1 MINIKKIFFF
11 IITSALTLVVLLTL
25 VLFFYA
31 AFFFEPLLV
40 ERKTS
45 ENEITKSEEEPFD
58 LEEEKKLKEE
68 EEQKLKESQVQ
79 EKISETEVDQTSDT
93 TQDKTKIKQPEIIIK
108 DGLYAT
114 VRNKAITKSD
124 IINEIKIILILSG
137 QSFTEDIKEQLQS
150 GAIQSIIKRNIKKIE
165 IEKYNSLTFN
175 QPDVDKELK
184 KLAGNLYMDLDTFEN
199 TFIANG
205 IPFSNVIDQIQ
216 IELLWNSLIFEL
228 YKDRLVISLD
238 EISEQLKSIQNK
250 KEIEEYLI
258 SEIIIKPVPKDKLES
273 TIKEIKNKIK
283 IEGFEKVAMNLSIS
297 ETALQGGNLDWVNEY
312 AISEKFKSIIINTP
326 VGDISEPILLPE
338 GILLFKVRDKRKLK
352 KFVNL
357 EDAKNQLINTE
368 KLKILNMYSLS
379 HYDKL
384 RRSITIKYY

>member
-1 MINIKKIFFF
+1 MNYIKKIIYF
-11 IITSALTLVVLLTL
+11 IITLSFTLIVFSTL
-25 VLFFYA
+25 ILFFYA
-31 AFFFEPLLV
+31 AFFFEPPAV
-40 ERKTS
+40 ERKTE
-45 ENEITKSEEEPFD
+45 ENQITKSEESATLPI
-58 LEEEKKLKEE
+58 EEIGPEKKIEEVEPKKEIVKVDVPKVE
-68 EEQKLKESQVQ
+68 E
-79 EKISETEVDQTSDT
+79 
-93 TQDKTKIKQPEIIIK
+93 IIK
-108 DGLYAT
+108 DSLFAT
-114 VRNKAITKSD
+114 VGNKAITQSD
-124 IINEIKIILILSG
+124 IINEIKIILILTG

-184 KLAGNLYMDLDTFEN
+184 KLAGSLYMDLDTFEN

-205 IPFSNVIDQIQ
+205 IPFSNIIDQIQ

-238 EISEQLKSIQNK
+238 EISEQLKLIQNK

-297 ETALQGGNLDWVNEY
+297 ETALQGGDLDWISEN
-312 AISEKFKSIIINTP
+312 AISEKFKSKIINTP
-326 VGDISEPILLPE
+326 VGNISEPILLPE
-338 GILLFKVRDKRKLK
+338 GILFFKVRDKRKLK

-357 EDAKNQLINTE
+357 EDAKNQLVNAE
-368 KLKILNMYSLS
+368 KTKILRMHSLS
-379 HYDKL
+379 HYENL
-384 RRSITIKYY
+384 RKSITINYY

>member
-1 MINIKKIFFF
+1 MNYIKKIIYF
-11 IITSALTLVVLLTL
+11 IITSSFTLIVFSTLT
-25 VLFFYA
+25 LFFYA
-31 AFFFEPLLV
+31 TFFFEPPAV
-40 ERKTS
+40 ERKTE
-45 ENEITKSEEEPFD
+45 ENQITKSEESSTLPIEEIEP
-58 LEEEKKLKEE
+58 EKKIEEVEPKKEIVKVDVPEVE
-68 EEQKLKESQVQ
+68 EV
-79 EKISETEVDQTSDT
+79 
-93 TQDKTKIKQPEIIIK
+93 IK
-108 DGLYAT
+108 DSLFAT
-114 VRNKAITKSD
+114 VGNKAITQSD
-124 IINEIKIILILSG
+124 IINEIKIILILTG

-165 IEKYNSLTFN
+165 IEKYDSLTFN

-297 ETALQGGNLDWVNEY
+297 ETALQGGDLDWVSEN
-312 AISEKFKSIIINTP
+312 AISEKFKSKIINTP
-326 VGDISEPILLPE
+326 VGNISEPILLPE
-338 GILLFKVRDKRKLK
+338 GILFFKVRDKRKLK

-357 EDAKNQLINTE
+357 EDAKNQLVNAE
-368 KLKILNMYSLS
+368 KTKILRMHSLS
-379 HYDKL
+379 HYENL
-384 RRSITIKYY
+384 RKSITINYY

>member
-1 MINIKKIFFF
+1 MNYIKKIIYF
-11 IITSALTLVVLLTL
+11 IITLSFTLIVFSTL
-25 VLFFYA
+25 ILFFYA
-31 AFFFEPLLV
+31 AFFFEPPAV
-40 ERKTS
+40 ERKTE
-45 ENEITKSEEEPFD
+45 ENQITKSEESSTLPIEKVEPKKEIVKVAVSEV
-58 LEEEKKLKEE
+58 EEVIVDVPEVEE
-68 EEQKLKESQVQ
+68 V
-79 EKISETEVDQTSDT
+79 
-93 TQDKTKIKQPEIIIK
+93 IK
-108 DGLYAT
+108 DSLFAT
-114 VRNKAITKSD
+114 VGNKAITQSD
-124 IINEIKIILILSG
+124 IINEIKIILILTG

-297 ETALQGGNLDWVNEY
+297 ETALQGGDLDWISEN
-312 AISEKFKSIIINTP
+312 AISEKFKSKIINTP
-326 VGDISEPILLPE
+326 VGNISEPILLPE
-338 GILLFKVRDKRKLK
+338 GILFFKVRDKRKLK
-352 KFVNL
+352 KIVNL
-357 EDAKNQLINTE
+357 EDAKNQLVKVE
-368 KLKILNMYSLS
+368 KTKILRMHSLS
-379 HYDKL
+379 HYENL
-384 RRSITIKYY
+384 RKSITINYY

>member
-1 MINIKKIFFF
+1 MIYIKKIIYF
-11 IITSALTLVVLLTL
+11 IITSSFTLIVFSTLT
-25 VLFFYA
+25 LFFYA
-31 AFFFEPLLV
+31 TFFFEPPAV
-40 ERKTS
+40 ERKTKD
-45 ENEITKSEEEPFD
+45 NQIIKSEESSTLPFEETEP
-58 LEEEKKLKEE
+58 EKKNEEVEPKKEIV
-68 EEQKLKESQVQ
+68 K
-79 EKISETEVDQTSDT
+79 VDAPKVEDAI
-93 TQDKTKIKQPEIIIK
+93 DAPKVEDAIK
-108 DGLYAT
+108 DSLFAT
-114 VRNKAITKSD
+114 VGNKAITQSD
-124 IINEIKIILILSG
+124 IINEIKIILILTG

-258 SEIIIKPVPKDKLES
+258 SEIIIKQVPKDKLES

-297 ETALQGGNLDWVNEY
+297 ETALQGGDLDWISEN
-312 AISEKFKSIIINTP
+312 AISEKFKSKIINTP
-326 VGDISEPILLPE
+326 VGNISEPILLPE
-338 GILLFKVRDKRKLK
+338 GILFFKVRDKRKLK
-352 KFVNL
+352 KIVNL
-357 EDAKNQLINTE
+357 EDAKNQLVKVE
-368 KLKILNMYSLS
+368 KTKILRMHSLS
-379 HYDKL
+379 HYKNL
-384 RRSITIKYY
+384 RKSITINYY

>member
-1 MINIKKIFFF
+1 MIYIKKIIYF
-11 IITSALTLVVLLTL
+11 IITSSLTLIVLLTL
-25 VLFFYA
+25 VLFLYA
-31 AFFFEPLLV
+31 AFFFEPPTV
-40 ERKTS
+40 ERKTE
-45 ENEITKSEEEPFD
+45 ENQITKSEESFTLPIEEVEP
-58 LEEEKKLKEE
+58 EKKIEEVEPKKEIVKVNAPKVE
-68 EEQKLKESQVQ
+68 AA
-79 EKISETEVDQTSDT
+79 
-93 TQDKTKIKQPEIIIK
+93 IK
-108 DGLYAT
+108 DSLFAVVG
-114 VRNKAITKSD
+114 NKAITQSD
-124 IINEIKIILILSG
+124 IINEIKIILILTG

-150 GAIQSIIKRNIKKIE
+150 GAIQSIIKRKIKKIE
-165 IEKYNSLTFN
+165 IEKYDSLTFN
-175 QPDVDKELK
+175 QPDVDKGLK
-184 KLAGNLYMDLDTFEN
+184 KLAGNLFMDLDTFEN

-297 ETALQGGNLDWVNEY
+297 ETALQGGDLGWISEN
-312 AISEKFKSIIINTP
+312 AISEKFKSKIINTP
-326 VGDISEPILLPE
+326 VGNISEPIFLPE
-338 GILLFKVRDKRKLK
+338 GILFFKVRDKRKLK

-357 EDAKNQLINTE
+357 EDAKNQLVNAE
-368 KLKILNMYSLS
+368 KTKILRMHSLS
-379 HYDKL
+379 HYENL
-384 RRSITIKYY
+384 RKSITINYY

>member
-1 MINIKKIFFF
+1 VNYIKKIIYF
-11 IITSALTLVVLLTL
+11 IITLSFTLIVFSTL
-25 VLFFYA
+25 ILFFYA
-31 AFFFEPLLV
+31 AFFFEPPAV
-40 ERKTS
+40 ERKTE
-45 ENEITKSEEEPFD
+45 ENQITKSEESSTLPIEEIEPKKEIVKVD
-58 LEEEKKLKEE
+58 VSKVEEVIVDVPEVEE
-68 EEQKLKESQVQ
+68 V
-79 EKISETEVDQTSDT
+79 
-93 TQDKTKIKQPEIIIK
+93 IK
-108 DGLYAT
+108 DSLFAT
-114 VRNKAITKSD
+114 VGNKAITQSD
-124 IINEIKIILILSG
+124 IINEIKIILILTD

-216 IELLWNSLIFEL
+216 TELLWNSLIFEL

-297 ETALQGGNLDWVNEY
+297 ETALRGGDLDWISEN
-312 AISEKFKSIIINTP
+312 AISEKFKSKIINTP
-326 VGDISEPILLPE
+326 VGNISEPILLPE
-338 GILLFKVRDKRKLK
+338 GILFFKVRDKRKLK
-352 KFVNL
+352 KIVNL
-357 EDAKNQLINTE
+357 EDAKNQLVKVE
-368 KLKILNMYSLS
+368 KTKILRMHSLS
-379 HYDKL
+379 HYKNL
-384 RRSITIKYY
+384 RKSITINYY

>member
-1 MINIKKIFFF
+1 MIYIKKKIYF
-11 IITSALTLVVLLTL
+11 IITSSFTLIVFSTL
-25 VLFFYA
+25 ILFFYA
-31 AFFFEPLLV
+31 AFFFEPPAV
-40 ERKTS
+40 ERKTE
-45 ENEITKSEEEPFD
+45 ENQITKSEESSTLPIEEIEPKKEIVKVD
-58 LEEEKKLKEE
+58 VSKVEEVIVDVPEVEE
-68 EEQKLKESQVQ
+68 V
-79 EKISETEVDQTSDT
+79 
-93 TQDKTKIKQPEIIIK
+93 IK
-108 DGLYAT
+108 DSLFAT
-114 VRNKAITKSD
+114 VGNKAITQSD
-124 IINEIKIILILSG
+124 IINEIKIILILTG

-175 QPDVDKELK
+175 QPDVDKGLK
-184 KLAGNLYMDLDTFEN
+184 KLAGNLFMDLDTFEN

-238 EISEQLKSIQNK
+238 EIDEQLKSIQNK

-297 ETALQGGNLDWVNEY
+297 ETALQGGDLDWVSEN
-312 AISEKFKSIIINTP
+312 AISEKFKSKIINTP
-326 VGDISEPILLPE
+326 VGNISEPILLPE
-338 GILLFKVRDKRKLK
+338 GILFFKVRDKRKLK

-357 EDAKNQLINTE
+357 EDAKNQLVNAE
-368 KLKILNMYSLS
+368 KTKILRMHSLS
-379 HYDKL
+379 HYENL
-384 RRSITIKYY
+384 RKSITINYY

>member
-1 MINIKKIFFF
+1 VNYIKKIIYF
-11 IITSALTLVVLLTL
+11 IITLSFTLIVFSTL
-25 VLFFYA
+25 ILFFYA
-31 AFFFEPLLV
+31 AFFFEPPAV
-40 ERKTS
+40 ERKTE
-45 ENEITKSEEEPFD
+45 ENQITKSEESSTLPIEEVEPKKEIVKVD
-58 LEEEKKLKEE
+58 VSEVEEVIVDVPEVEE
-68 EEQKLKESQVQ
+68 V
-79 EKISETEVDQTSDT
+79 
-93 TQDKTKIKQPEIIIK
+93 IK
-108 DGLYAT
+108 DSLFAT
-114 VRNKAITKSD
+114 VGNKAITQSD
-124 IINEIKIILILSG
+124 IINEIKIILILTG

-184 KLAGNLYMDLDTFEN
+184 KLAGNLYMDLDTFKN

-297 ETALQGGNLDWVNEY
+297 ETALQGGDLDWVSEN
-312 AISEKFKSIIINTP
+312 AISEKFKSKIINTP
-326 VGDISEPILLPE
+326 VGNISEPILLPE
-338 GILLFKVRDKRKLK
+338 GILFFKVRDKRKLK
-352 KFVNL
+352 KIVNL
-357 EDAKNQLINTE
+357 EDAKNQLVKVE
-368 KLKILNMYSLS
+368 KTKILRMHSLS
-379 HYDKL
+379 HYKNL
-384 RRSITIKYY
+384 RKSITINYY

>member
-1 MINIKKIFFF
+1 MNYIKKIIYF
-11 IITSALTLVVLLTL
+11 IITLSFTLIVFSTL
-25 VLFFYA
+25 ILFFYA
-31 AFFFEPLLV
+31 AFFFEPPAV
-40 ERKTS
+40 ERKTE
-45 ENEITKSEEEPFD
+45 ENQITKSEESFTLPIEEVEPKKEIVKVD
-58 LEEEKKLKEE
+58 VSEVEEVIVDVPEVEE
-68 EEQKLKESQVQ
+68 V
-79 EKISETEVDQTSDT
+79 
-93 TQDKTKIKQPEIIIK
+93 IK
-108 DGLYAT
+108 DSLFAT
-114 VRNKAITKSD
+114 VGNKAITQSD
-124 IINEIKIILILSG
+124 IINEIKIILILTG

-297 ETALQGGNLDWVNEY
+297 ETALQGGDLDWISEN
-312 AISEKFKSIIINTP
+312 AISEKFKSKIINTP
-326 VGDISEPILLPE
+326 VGNISEPILLPE
-338 GILLFKVRDKRKLK
+338 GILFFKVRDKRKLK
-352 KFVNL
+352 KIVNL
-357 EDAKNQLINTE
+357 EDAKNQLVKVE
-368 KLKILNMYSLS
+368 KTKILRMHSLS
-379 HYDKL
+379 HYKNL
-384 RRSITIKYY
+384 RKSITINYY

>member
-1 MINIKKIFFF
+1 MNYIKKIIYF
-11 IITSALTLVVLLTL
+11 IITLSFTLIVFSTL
-25 VLFFYA
+25 ILFFYA
-31 AFFFEPLLV
+31 AFFFEPPAV
-40 ERKTS
+40 ERKTE
-45 ENEITKSEEEPFD
+45 ENQITKSEESSTLPIEEVEPKKEIVKVD
-58 LEEEKKLKEE
+58 VSEVEEVIVDVPEVEE
-68 EEQKLKESQVQ
+68 V
-79 EKISETEVDQTSDT
+79 
-93 TQDKTKIKQPEIIIK
+93 IK
-108 DGLYAT
+108 DSLFAT
-114 VRNKAITKSD
+114 VGNKAITQSD
-124 IINEIKIILILSG
+124 IINEIKIILILTG

-297 ETALQGGNLDWVNEY
+297 ETALQGGDLDWVSEN
-312 AISEKFKSIIINTP
+312 AISEKFKSKIINTP
-326 VGDISEPILLPE
+326 VGNISEPILLPE
-338 GILLFKVRDKRKLK
+338 GILFFKVRDKRKLK

-357 EDAKNQLINTE
+357 EDAKNQLVNAE
-368 KLKILNMYSLS
+368 KTKILRMHSLS
-379 HYDKL
+379 HYENL
-384 RRSITIKYY
+384 RKSITINYY

>member
-1 MINIKKIFFF
+1 MIYIKKIIYF
-11 IITSALTLVVLLTL
+11 IITSSFTLIVFSTL
-25 VLFFYA
+25 ILFFYA
-31 AFFFEPLLV
+31 AFFFEPPAV
-40 ERKTS
+40 
-45 ENEITKSEEEPFD
+45 
-58 LEEEKKLKEE
+58 EKKTEE
-68 EEQKLKESQVQ
+68 NQ
-79 EKISETEVDQTSDT
+79 
-93 TQDKTKIKQPEIIIK
+93 IIK
-108 DGLYAT
+108 NEKSSTLTIEKAKPEKKIEEIKPKKEIVKVDVPKVEKVIKDSLFAT
-114 VRNKAITKSD
+114 VGNKAITQSD
-124 IINEIKIILILSG
+124 IINEIKIILILTG

-184 KLAGNLYMDLDTFEN
+184 KLAGNIYMDLDTFKN

-238 EISEQLKSIQNK
+238 EISEQLKLIQNK

-297 ETALQGGNLDWVNEY
+297 ETALKGGDLDWVSEN
-312 AISEKFKSIIINTP
+312 AISEKFKSKIINTP
-326 VGDISEPILLPE
+326 VGNISEPILLPE
-338 GILLFKVRDKRKLK
+338 GILFFKVRDKRKLK

-357 EDAKNQLINTE
+357 EDAKNQLVNAE
-368 KLKILNMYSLS
+368 KTKILRMHSLS
-379 HYDKL
+379 HYENL
-384 RRSITIKYY
+384 RKSITINYY

>member
-1 MINIKKIFFF
+1 
-11 IITSALTLVVLLTL
+11 
-25 VLFFYA
+25 LF
-31 AFFFEPLLV
+31 
-40 ERKTS
+40 
-45 ENEITKSEEEPFD
+45 
-58 LEEEKKLKEE
+58 
-68 EEQKLKESQVQ
+68 
-79 EKISETEVDQTSDT
+79 
-93 TQDKTKIKQPEIIIK
+93 
-108 DGLYAT
+108 AT
-114 VRNKAITKSD
+114 VGNKAITQSD
-124 IINEIKIILILSG
+124 IINEIKIILILTG
-137 QSFTEDIKEQLQS
+137 QSFTQDIKEQLQS
-150 GAIQSIIKRNIKKIE
+150 RAIQLIIKRNIKKIE

-283 IEGFEKVAMNLSIS
+283 IEGFESAAISLSIS
-297 ETALQGGNLDWVNEY
+297 DSATRSGDLGWINENL
-312 AISEKFKSIIINTP
+312 ISKKLKSVITNTP
-326 VGDISEPILLPE
+326 VGNISEPILLPN
-338 GILLFKVRDKRKLK
+338 GILVFKVRNKRKVERNIDLEEVK
-352 KFVNL
+352 NELVNS
-357 EDAKNQLINTE
+357 E
-368 KLKILNMYSLS
+368 KTRILNMHSSS
-379 HYDKL
+379 HYNNL
-384 RRSITIKYY
+384 RRSISIKFF

>member
-1 MINIKKIFFF
+1 MNYIKKIIYF
-11 IITSALTLVVLLTL
+11 ILTLSFTL
-25 VLFFYA
+25 IVFSTLILFFYA
-31 AFFFEPLLV
+31 AFFFEPPAV
-40 ERKTS
+40 ERKTE
-45 ENEITKSEEEPFD
+45 EN
-58 LEEEKKLKEE
+58 
-68 EEQKLKESQVQ
+68 Q
-79 EKISETEVDQTSDT
+79 
-93 TQDKTKIKQPEIIIK
+93 IIK
-108 DGLYAT
+108 NEESSTLPIEEVEPKKEIVKVDVSEVEEVIVDVPEVEEVIKDSLFAT
-114 VRNKAITKSD
+114 VGNKAITQSD
-124 IINEIKIILILSG
+124 IINEIKIILILTG

-175 QPDVDKELK
+175 QPDVEKELK

-228 YKDRLVISLD
+228 YKDRLVVSLD

-283 IEGFEKVAMNLSIS
+283 IEGFERVAMNLSIS
-297 ETALQGGNLDWVNEY
+297 ETALQGGDLDWVSEN
-312 AISEKFKSIIINTP
+312 AISEKFKSKIINTP
-326 VGDISEPILLPE
+326 IGNISEPILLPE
-338 GILLFKVRDKRKLK
+338 GILFFKVRDKRKLK

-357 EDAKNQLINTE
+357 EDAKNQLVKAE
-368 KLKILNMYSLS
+368 KTKILRMHSLS
-379 HYDKL
+379 HYENL
-384 RRSITIKYY
+384 RKSITINYY

>member
-1 MINIKKIFFF
+1 MNYIKKIIYF
-11 IITSALTLVVLLTL
+11 IITLSFTLIVFSTL
-25 VLFFYA
+25 ILFFYA
-31 AFFFEPLLV
+31 AFFFEPPAV
-40 ERKTS
+40 ERKTE
-45 ENEITKSEEEPFD
+45 ENQITKSEESFTLPIEEVEPKKEIVKVD
-58 LEEEKKLKEE
+58 VSEVEEVIVDVPEVEE
-68 EEQKLKESQVQ
+68 V
-79 EKISETEVDQTSDT
+79 
-93 TQDKTKIKQPEIIIK
+93 IK
-108 DGLYAT
+108 DSLFAT
-114 VRNKAITKSD
+114 VGNKAITQSD
-124 IINEIKIILILSG
+124 IINEIKIILILTG

-150 GAIQSIIKRNIKKIE
+150 GAIQSIIKRKIKKIE
-165 IEKYNSLTFN
+165 IEKYDSLTFN

-216 IELLWNSLIFEL
+216 TELLWNSLIFEL

-297 ETALQGGNLDWVNEY
+297 ETALQGGDLDWISEN
-312 AISEKFKSIIINTP
+312 AISEKFKSKIINTP
-326 VGDISEPILLPE
+326 VGNISEPILLPE
-338 GILLFKVRDKRKLK
+338 GILFFKVRDKRKLK
-352 KFVNL
+352 KIVNL
-357 EDAKNQLINTE
+357 EDAKNQLVKVE
-368 KLKILNMYSLS
+368 KTKILRMHSLS
-379 HYDKL
+379 HYKNL
-384 RRSITIKYY
+384 RKSITINYY

>member
-1 MINIKKIFFF
+1 MIYIKKIIYF
-11 IITSALTLVVLLTL
+11 IITSSFTLIVFSTL
-25 VLFFYA
+25 ILFFYA
-31 AFFFEPLLV
+31 AFFFEPPAV
-40 ERKTS
+40 ERKTE
-45 ENEITKSEEEPFD
+45 ENQITKSEESSTLPIEEVEP
-58 LEEEKKLKEE
+58 EKKIEEVEPKKEIVKVDVPEVE
-68 EEQKLKESQVQ
+68 EV
-79 EKISETEVDQTSDT
+79 IVDVPEV
-93 TQDKTKIKQPEIIIK
+93 EEVIK
-108 DGLYAT
+108 DSLFAT
-114 VRNKAITKSD
+114 VGNKAITQSD
-124 IINEIKIILILSG
+124 IINEIKIILILTG

-150 GAIQSIIKRNIKKIE
+150 GAIQSTIKRNIKKIE

-297 ETALQGGNLDWVNEY
+297 ETALRGGDLDWVSEN
-312 AISEKFKSIIINTP
+312 AISEKFKSKIINTP
-326 VGDISEPILLPE
+326 VGNISEPILLPE
-338 GILLFKVRDKRKLK
+338 GILFFKVRDKRKLK

-357 EDAKNQLINTE
+357 EDAKNQLVRAE
-368 KLKILNMYSLS
+368 KTKVLRMHSMSHFENLK
-379 HYDKL
+379 K
-384 RRSITIKYY
+384 SITINYY

>member
-1 MINIKKIFFF
+1 MIYIKKKIYF
-11 IITSALTLVVLLTL
+11 IITSSFTLIVFSTL
-25 VLFFYA
+25 ILFFYA
-31 AFFFEPLLV
+31 AFFFEPPAV
-40 ERKTS
+40 ERKTE
-45 ENEITKSEEEPFD
+45 ENQITKSEESSTLPIEEVEPKKEIVKVD
-58 LEEEKKLKEE
+58 VSEVEEVIVDVPEVEE
-68 EEQKLKESQVQ
+68 V
-79 EKISETEVDQTSDT
+79 
-93 TQDKTKIKQPEIIIK
+93 IK
-108 DGLYAT
+108 DSLFAT
-114 VRNKAITKSD
+114 VGNKAITQSD
-124 IINEIKIILILSG
+124 IINEIKIILILTG

-297 ETALQGGNLDWVNEY
+297 ETALQGGDLDWISEN
-312 AISEKFKSIIINTP
+312 AISEKFKSKIINTP
-326 VGDISEPILLPE
+326 VGNISEPILLPE
-338 GILLFKVRDKRKLK
+338 GILFFKVRDKRKLK

-357 EDAKNQLINTE
+357 EDAKNQLVNAE
-368 KLKILNMYSLS
+368 KTKILRMHSLS
-379 HYDKL
+379 HYENL
-384 RRSITIKYY
+384 RKSITINYY

>member
-1 MINIKKIFFF
+1 MIYIKKIIYF
-11 IITSALTLVVLLTL
+11 IITLSFTLIVFSTL
-25 VLFFYA
+25 ILFFYA
-31 AFFFEPLLV
+31 AFFFEPPAV
-40 ERKTS
+40 ERKTE
-45 ENEITKSEEEPFD
+45 ENQITKSEESFTLPIEEVEPKKEIVKVD
-58 LEEEKKLKEE
+58 VSEVEEVIVDVPEVEE
-68 EEQKLKESQVQ
+68 V
-79 EKISETEVDQTSDT
+79 
-93 TQDKTKIKQPEIIIK
+93 IK
-108 DGLYAT
+108 DSLFAT
-114 VRNKAITKSD
+114 VGNKAITQSD
-124 IINEIKIILILSG
+124 IINEIKIILILTG

-150 GAIQSIIKRNIKKIE
+150 GAIQSIIKRKIKKIE
-165 IEKYNSLTFN
+165 IEKYDSLTFN

-184 KLAGNLYMDLDTFEN
+184 KLAGNLYMDLDTFKN

-297 ETALQGGNLDWVNEY
+297 ETALQGGDLDWVSEN
-312 AISEKFKSIIINTP
+312 AISEKFKSKIINTP
-326 VGDISEPILLPE
+326 VGNISEPIILPE
-338 GILLFKVRDKRKLK
+338 GILFFKVRDKRKLK

-357 EDAKNQLINTE
+357 EDAKNQLVNAE
-368 KLKILNMYSLS
+368 KTKILRMHSLS
-379 HYDKL
+379 HYKNL
-384 RRSITIKYY
+384 RKSITINYY

>member
-1 MINIKKIFFF
+1 MIYIKKKIYF
-11 IITSALTLVVLLTL
+11 IITSSFTLIVFSTL
-25 VLFFYA
+25 ILFFYA
-31 AFFFEPLLV
+31 AFFFEPPAV
-40 ERKTS
+40 ERKTE
-45 ENEITKSEEEPFD
+45 ENQITKSEESSTLPIEEVEPKKEIVKVD
-58 LEEEKKLKEE
+58 VPEVEEVIVDVPEVEE
-68 EEQKLKESQVQ
+68 V
-79 EKISETEVDQTSDT
+79 
-93 TQDKTKIKQPEIIIK
+93 IK
-108 DGLYAT
+108 DSLFAT
-114 VRNKAITKSD
+114 VGNKAITQSD
-124 IINEIKIILILSG
+124 IINEIKIILILTG

-297 ETALQGGNLDWVNEY
+297 ETALQGGDLDWVSEN
-312 AISEKFKSIIINTP
+312 AISEKFKSKIINTP
-326 VGDISEPILLPE
+326 VGNISEPILLPE
-338 GILLFKVRDKRKLK
+338 GILFFKVRDKRKLK

-357 EDAKNQLINTE
+357 EDAKNQLVNAE
-368 KLKILNMYSLS
+368 KTKILRMHSLS
-379 HYDKL
+379 HYENL
-384 RRSITIKYY
+384 RKSITINYY

>member
-1 MINIKKIFFF
+1 VNYIKKIIYF
-11 IITSALTLVVLLTL
+11 IITLSFTLIVFSTL
-25 VLFFYA
+25 ILFFYA
-31 AFFFEPLLV
+31 AFFFEPPAV
-40 ERKTS
+40 ERKTE
-45 ENEITKSEEEPFD
+45 ENQITKSEESLTFPIEEVEPKKEIVKVD
-58 LEEEKKLKEE
+58 VSEVEEVIVDVPEVEE
-68 EEQKLKESQVQ
+68 V
-79 EKISETEVDQTSDT
+79 
-93 TQDKTKIKQPEIIIK
+93 IK
-108 DGLYAT
+108 DSLFAT
-114 VRNKAITKSD
+114 VGNKAITQSD
-124 IINEIKIILILSG
+124 IINEIKIILILTG

-297 ETALQGGNLDWVNEY
+297 ETALQGGDLDWISEN
-312 AISEKFKSIIINTP
+312 AISEKFKSKIINTP
-326 VGDISEPILLPE
+326 VGNISEPILLPE
-338 GILLFKVRDKRKLK
+338 GILFFKVRDKRKLK
-352 KFVNL
+352 KIVNL
-357 EDAKNQLINTE
+357 EDAKNQLVKVE
-368 KLKILNMYSLS
+368 KTKILRMHSLS
-379 HYDKL
+379 HYKNL
-384 RRSITIKYY
+384 RKSITINYY

>member
-1 MINIKKIFFF
+1 MIYIKKIIYF
-11 IITSALTLVVLLTL
+11 IITSSFTLIVFSTL
-25 VLFFYA
+25 ILFFYA
-31 AFFFEPLLV
+31 AFFFEPPAV
-40 ERKTS
+40 ERKTE
-45 ENEITKSEEEPFD
+45 ENKITKSEESSTLPIEEVEPKKEIVKVD
-58 LEEEKKLKEE
+58 VSEVEEVIVDAPKVEE
-68 EEQKLKESQVQ
+68 V
-79 EKISETEVDQTSDT
+79 
-93 TQDKTKIKQPEIIIK
+93 IK
-108 DGLYAT
+108 DSLFAT
-114 VRNKAITKSD
+114 VGNKAITQSD
-124 IINEIKIILILSG
+124 IINEIKIILILTG

-297 ETALQGGNLDWVNEY
+297 ETALQGGDLDWVSEN
-312 AISEKFKSIIINTP
+312 AISEKFKSKIINTP
-326 VGDISEPILLPE
+326 VGNISEPILLPE
-338 GILLFKVRDKRKLK
+338 GILFFKVRDKRKLK

-357 EDAKNQLINTE
+357 EDAKNQLVNAE
-368 KLKILNMYSLS
+368 KTKILRMHSLS
-379 HYDKL
+379 HYENL
-384 RRSITIKYY
+384 RKSITINYY

>member
-1 MINIKKIFFF
+1 MNYIKKIIYF
-11 IITSALTLVVLLTL
+11 IITLSFTLIVFSTL
-25 VLFFYA
+25 ILFFYA
-31 AFFFEPLLV
+31 AFFFEPPAV
-40 ERKTS
+40 ERKTE
-45 ENEITKSEEEPFD
+45 ENQITKSEESFTLPIEEVEPKKEIVKVD
-58 LEEEKKLKEE
+58 VSEVEEVIVDVPEVEE
-68 EEQKLKESQVQ
+68 V
-79 EKISETEVDQTSDT
+79 
-93 TQDKTKIKQPEIIIK
+93 IK
-108 DGLYAT
+108 DSLFAT
-114 VRNKAITKSD
+114 VGNKAITQSD
-124 IINEIKIILILSG
+124 IINEIKIILILTG

-297 ETALQGGNLDWVNEY
+297 ETALQGGDLDWVSEN
-312 AISEKFKSIIINTP
+312 AISEKFKSKIINTP
-326 VGDISEPILLPE
+326 IGNISEPILLPE
-338 GILLFKVRDKRKLK
+338 GILFFKVRDKRKLK
-352 KFVNL
+352 KIVNL
-357 EDAKNQLINTE
+357 EDAKNQLVKVE
-368 KLKILNMYSLS
+368 KTKILRMHSLS
-379 HYDKL
+379 HYKNL
-384 RRSITIKYY
+384 RKSITINYY

>member
-1 MINIKKIFFF
+1 MIYIKKKIYF
-11 IITSALTLVVLLTL
+11 IITSSFTLIVFSTL
-25 VLFFYA
+25 ILFFYA
-31 AFFFEPLLV
+31 AFFFEPPAV
-40 ERKTS
+40 ERKTE
-45 ENEITKSEEEPFD
+45 ENQITKSEESSTLPIEEVEPKKEIVKVD
-58 LEEEKKLKEE
+58 VSEVEEVIVDVPEVEE
-68 EEQKLKESQVQ
+68 V
-79 EKISETEVDQTSDT
+79 
-93 TQDKTKIKQPEIIIK
+93 IK
-108 DGLYAT
+108 DSLFAT
-114 VRNKAITKSD
+114 VGNKAITQSD
-124 IINEIKIILILSG
+124 IINEIKIILILTG

-150 GAIQSIIKRNIKKIE
+150 GAIQSIIRRNIKKIE

-175 QPDVDKELK
+175 PPDVDKELI
-184 KLAGNLYMDLDTFEN
+184 KLANNLYMDLDTFKN

-297 ETALQGGNLDWVNEY
+297 ETALQGGDLDWVSEN
-312 AISEKFKSIIINTP
+312 AISEKFKSKIINTP
-326 VGDISEPILLPE
+326 VGNISEPILLPE
-338 GILLFKVRDKRKLK
+338 GILFFKVRDKRKLK

-357 EDAKNQLINTE
+357 EDAKNQLVNAE
-368 KLKILNMYSLS
+368 KTKILRMHSLS
-379 HYDKL
+379 HYENL
-384 RRSITIKYY
+384 RKSITINYY

>member
-1 MINIKKIFFF
+1 MIYIKKKIYF
-11 IITSALTLVVLLTL
+11 IITSSFTLIVFSTL
-25 VLFFYA
+25 ILFFYA
-31 AFFFEPLLV
+31 AFFFEPPAV
-40 ERKTS
+40 ERKTE
-45 ENEITKSEEEPFD
+45 ENQITKSEESSTLPIEEVEPKKEIVKVD
-58 LEEEKKLKEE
+58 VSEVEEVIVDVPEVEE
-68 EEQKLKESQVQ
+68 V
-79 EKISETEVDQTSDT
+79 
-93 TQDKTKIKQPEIIIK
+93 IK
-108 DGLYAT
+108 DSLFAT
-114 VRNKAITKSD
+114 VGNKAITQSD
-124 IINEIKIILILSG
+124 IINEIKIILILTG

-165 IEKYNSLTFN
+165 IEKYDSLTFN

-297 ETALQGGNLDWVNEY
+297 ETALQGGDLDWISEN
-312 AISEKFKSIIINTP
+312 AISEKFKSKIINTP
-326 VGDISEPILLPE
+326 VGNISEPILLPE
-338 GILLFKVRDKRKLK
+338 GILFFKVRDKRKLK
-352 KFVNL
+352 KIVNL
-357 EDAKNQLINTE
+357 EDAKNQLVNAE
-368 KLKILNMYSLS
+368 KTKILRMHSLS
-379 HYDKL
+379 HYENL
-384 RRSITIKYY
+384 RKSITINYY

>member
-1 MINIKKIFFF
+1 MIYIKKKIYF
-11 IITSALTLVVLLTL
+11 IITSSFTLIVFSTL
-25 VLFFYA
+25 ILFFYA
-31 AFFFEPLLV
+31 AFFFEPPAV
-40 ERKTS
+40 ERKME
-45 ENEITKSEEEPFD
+45 ENQITKNEESSTLPIEEVEP
-58 LEEEKKLKEE
+58 EKKIEE
-68 EEQKLKESQVQ
+68 VEPKKKIVKVDVPKV
-79 EKISETEVDQTSDT
+79 EKV
-93 TQDKTKIKQPEIIIK
+93 IK
-108 DGLYAT
+108 DSLFAT
-114 VRNKAITKSD
+114 VGNKAITQSD
-124 IINEIKIILILSG
+124 IINEIKIILILTG

-205 IPFSNVIDQIQ
+205 IPLSNIIDQIQ

-228 YKDRLVISLD
+228 YKDRLVISID

-297 ETALQGGNLDWVNEY
+297 ETALQGGDLDWVSEN
-312 AISEKFKSIIINTP
+312 AISEKFKSKIINTP
-326 VGDISEPILLPE
+326 VGNISEPILLPE
-338 GILLFKVRDKRKLK
+338 GILFFKVRDKRKLK

-357 EDAKNQLINTE
+357 EDAKNQLVKAE
-368 KLKILNMYSLS
+368 KTKILRMHSLS
-379 HYDKL
+379 HYESL
-384 RRSITIKYY
+384 RKSITINYY